1 MTTTALR
8 TSTFP
13 TTRALLTCGIL
24 AGPVFVATGV
34 LQGLTRAGFDF
45 TRHPASVLSNG
56 SLGFVQITNFL
67 VTGSLTIAAAAGLR
81 RVLPGRWGPRLLTV
95 YGISLLCAG
104 VFRADPQDGFP
115 AGTPAGPPSSVSW
128 HGTLHFAA
136 GGIGFLALVAAC
148 FAIGSHLPPA
158 RAWYS
163 RLSGLL
169 FLAGFAGVASGSTSP
184 VVILGFWAA
193 VIIAFAWLATTSFH
207 LLSRGESR

>member
-8 TSTFP
+8 TSTLS

-67 VTGSLTIAAAAGLR
+67 VTGLLTIAAAAGIR

-95 YGISLLCAG
+95 YGVGLLCAG

-115 AGTPAGPPSSVSW
+115 AGTPAGPPSSISW

-184 VVILGFWAA
+184 VVTLGFWAA
-193 VIIAFAWLATTSFH
+193 VCIAFAWLATTSRH